1 MSKKV
6 EERLSTL
13 SKDVENLKQN
23 KTKNPQTKYLD
34 IKLSSEIFNTHK
46 PHLYGTNN
54 ELNITDNIKE
64 PGNSAAIQ
72 NETEGIKKNE
82 SKNKQYQ

>member
-1 MSKKV
+1 MIYMSKKV

-34 IKLSSEIFNTHK
+34 IIKLSLEILTHIN
-46 PHLYGTNN
+46 PTCMGLTM
-54 ELNITDNIKE
+54 D
-64 PGNSAAIQ
+64 
-72 NETEGIKKNE
+72 
-82 SKNKQYQ
+82 

>member
-34 IKLSSEIFNTHK
+34 IIKLSPEILTHIN
-46 PHLYGTNN
+46 PTCMGLTM
-54 ELNITDNIKE
+54 D
-64 PGNSAAIQ
+64 
-72 NETEGIKKNE
+72 
-82 SKNKQYQ
+82 